1 MELLLY
7 WTGEA
12 RKAEAMMVF
21 PYRPDLVNEAGAH
34 FDRVVGQI
42 LDKNFRIA
50 RPPERKVCKECDF
63 RPYCACEGTIAV
75 KGWDQ

>member
-1 MELLLY
+1 VELLLY

-21 PYRPDLVNEAGAH
+21 PYRPDLVDEAGAH

-50 RPPERKVCKECDF
+50 RPPSGRSARNAIFGPTAPAREPSR
-63 RPYCACEGTIAV
+63 
-75 KGWDQ
+75 